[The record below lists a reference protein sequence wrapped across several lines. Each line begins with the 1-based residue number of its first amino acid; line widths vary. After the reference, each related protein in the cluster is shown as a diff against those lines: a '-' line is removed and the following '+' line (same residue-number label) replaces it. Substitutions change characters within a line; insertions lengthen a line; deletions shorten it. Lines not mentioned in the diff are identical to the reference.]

1 MYYAVVRKCKGCP
14 VEIIAIAKDAAWADE
29 ISERLVT
36 NELDDEDLEVLW
48 WSTDEV
54 EACPFRKA

>member
-14 VEIIAIAKDAAWADE
+14 IEIIAIAKDAAWADE
-29 ISERLVT
+29 ISARLDTTER
-36 NELDDEDLEVLW
+36 DEDLEVLW

-54 EACPFRKA
+54 EECPFWKA